1 MGNYRNGCLVIITC
15 MLGVQKIEK
24 EYFEPIRYIF
34 HEPNIVMGA
43 MGGRPGQALY
53 FVGLQNYELIFFDP
67 HLVQDAVSYQ
77 EDEWVDCEF
86 NKDEFAEF
94 QHNSSKNSK
103 SLKRK
108 LKKGLPLIK
117 PRRTKGKTEKEDG
130 PRFPKIKLREAD
142 R

>member
-1 MGNYRNGCLVIITC
+1 M
-15 MLGVQKIEK
+15 MGVQKIEK

-53 FVGLQNYELIFFDP
+53 FVGLQNYELLFFDP
-67 HLVQDAVSYQ
+67 HLVQEAVTYH
-77 EDEWVDCEF
+77 EDEWVDCEI

-94 QHNSSKNSK
+94 QQNSISKNK
-103 SLKRK
+103 STKK
-108 LKKGLPLIK
+108 KKKGIPLL
-117 PRRTKGKTEKEDG
+117 KTRKSKTNKKDFKAEG
-130 PRFPKIKLREAD
+130 PRFPKIKIRDDD